1 MRFLN
6 NLAVLRARSGLQTY
20 IMFRQVGA
28 MDIQDIRLNP
38 ALDLEQIRASYAAN
52 RFVQI
57 PNVFANETAQQIEQI
72 LRQETPW
79 RLIFADP
86 GKGVAQ
92 LSQSDIEAMAPGEFQ
107 NRMQLVMQA
116 ATQNIG
122 FCYSGYQMNHALQDG
137 ADPHLRLHNI
147 TRYLNSRAFLALGE
161 AILSETGL
169 TKVDAQATFFNR
181 GHFLTRHIDEGG
193 AQQLRAAYTLGFSPG
208 WQTDWGGQ
216 LQFID
221 RETTDVTS
229 AWIPRW
235 NTLTV
240 FDGRLVHSVSP
251 VSNFAGDGR
260 YSIVGWF
267 RND

>member
-1 MRFLN
+1 MQRRHVFLQ
-6 NLAVLRARSGLQTY
+6 LR
-20 IMFRQVGA
+20 A

-38 ALDLEQIRASYAAN
+38 ALDLDQIRATYAAQ

-57 PNVFANETAQQIEQI
+57 PNVFADETAQQIEQI

-79 RLIFADP
+79 HFIYAEPGGGIVQLRQQELQAMDP
-86 GKGVAQ
+86 A
-92 LSQSDIEAMAPGEFQ
+92 EFQ
-107 NRMQLVMQA
+107 NRMNGVMQA
-116 ATQNIG
+116 ATRNIG
-122 FCYSGYQMNHALQDG
+122 FCYNGYQMNHALQDG
-137 ADPHLRLHNI
+137 RDPDLRLHAI
-147 TRYLNSRAFLALGE
+147 TRFLNSRAFLALGE
-161 AILSETGL
+161 AIISESGL
-169 TKVDAQATFFNR
+169 NKVDAQATFFNR

-193 AQQLRAAYTLGFSPG
+193 AQQLRAAYTLGFSRG

-216 LQFID
+216 LQFIN

-240 FDGRLVHSVSP
+240 FDGRMVHSVSP
-251 VSNFAGDGR
+251 ISNFAGDGR

>member
-6 NLAVLRARSGLQTY
+6 RLAVTRASSGLQTPPEV
-20 IMFRQVGA
+20 RQVEA

-38 ALDLEQIRASYAAN
+38 ALDLDQIRATYAAQC
-52 RFVQI
+52 FVQI
-57 PNVFANETAQQIEQI
+57 PNVFADETAQKIEQI

-79 RLIFADP
+79 RLIYTDP
-86 GKGVAQ
+86 GKGVVQ
-92 LSQSDIEAMAPGEFQ
+92 LSEADLKAMPPAEFQ
-107 NRMQLVMQA
+107 NRMNLVMQA
-116 ATQNIG
+116 ATRNIG
-122 FCYSGYQMNHALQDG
+122 YCYNGYQMNHALRDG

-161 AILSETGL
+161 AIISETGL
-169 TKVDAQATFFNR
+169 SKVDAQATFFNR

-193 AQQLRAAYTLGFSPG
+193 AQQLRAAYTLGFSRG

-240 FDGRLVHSVSP
+240 FDGRMVHSVSP
-251 VSNFAGDGR
+251 ISNFAGDGR

>member
-1 MRFLN
+1 M
-6 NLAVLRARSGLQTY
+6 A
-20 IMFRQVGA
+20 A
-28 MDIQDIRLNP
+28 MDIQDIHLNP
-38 ALDLEQIRASYAAN
+38 ALDFDQIRATYAAQ

-57 PNVFANETAQQIEQI
+57 PNVFADETAQKIEQI

-79 RLIFADP
+79 RLIYTDP
-86 GKGVAQ
+86 GKGVVQ
-92 LSQSDIEAMAPGEFQ
+92 LSEADLKAMPPAEFQ
-107 NRMQLVMQA
+107 NRMNLVMQA
-116 ATQNIG
+116 ATRNIG
-122 FCYSGYQMNHALQDG
+122 YCYNGYQMNHALRDG

-161 AILSETGL
+161 AIISETGL
-169 TKVDAQATFFNR
+169 SKVDAQATFFNR

-193 AQQLRAAYTLGFSPG
+193 AQQLRAAYTLGFSRG

-240 FDGRLVHSVSP
+240 FDGRMVHSVSP
-251 VSNFAGDGR
+251 ISNFAGDGR